1 MPVVARRVLYAFGGI
16 LLLAALWELYKAV
29 GPADGVHWGQTV
41 VLPRT
46 SDLAMPHLWSMF
58 QRYGQPVDSSAGS
71 PTVLSAVLRASLI
84 SLGIAACGWA
94 AGVILGALL
103 ALLMVSWRLAER
115 AILPFVI
122 LSQTVPLIALAPL
135 VVTWGSQIHAGD
147 FVWKQWMSVA
157 AIAGY
162 LAFFPISVGLLRG
175 LRSAPATQLELFRSF
190 AAGWWRT
197 LWHLRLPAAV
207 TYLLPALRVAA
218 AAAVVGAI
226 VAEVSTGM
234 QGGIGR
240 TILAYGIASGGDPAK
255 PWDAIIGA
263 VAVGLVVA
271 GLVSLI
277 GLGLGRFRRTEESA

>member
-1 MPVVARRVLYAFGGI
+1 MPVSARRIVYAVAGVLV
-16 LLLAALWELYKAV
+16 LAAVWELYKAV
-29 GPADGVHWGQTV
+29 GPADGVHWGQTL

-46 SDLAMPHLWSMF
+46 TDLAMPHLWAML

-71 PTVLSAVLRASLI
+71 PTVFAAVLRASLI

-94 AGVILGALL
+94 AGVVLGALL

-175 LRSAPATQLELFRSF
+175 LRSAPVTQLELFRAF

-207 TYLLPALRVAA
+207 TYLLPALRIAA

-255 PWDAIIGA
+255 PWCAIFGA
-263 VAVGLVVA
+263 VAVGLIVA

-277 GLGLGRFRRTEESA
+277 GLGLDRFRRAEERA

>member
-1 MPVVARRVLYAFGGI
+1 MPVSARRIVYAVAGVLV
-16 LLLAALWELYKAV
+16 LAAVWELYKAV
-29 GPADGVHWGQTV
+29 GPADGVHWGQTL

-46 SDLAMPHLWSMF
+46 TDLAMPHLWAML

-71 PTVLSAVLRASLI
+71 PTVFAAVLRASLI

-94 AGVILGALL
+94 AGVVLGALL

-175 LRSAPATQLELFRSF
+175 LRSAPVTQLELFRAF

-207 TYLLPALRVAA
+207 TYLLPALRIAA

-255 PWDAIIGA
+255 PWCAIFGA

-277 GLGLGRFRRTEESA
+277 GLGLGRFRRGEESA

>member
-1 MPVVARRVLYAFGGI
+1 MPASVRRVIYAVGGI

-29 GPADGVHWGQTV
+29 GPADGVHWGQTA

-58 QRYGQPVDSSAGS
+58 ARYGQPVDSSAGS
-71 PTVLSAVLRASLI
+71 PTVFAAVLRASLF

-94 AGVILGALL
+94 VGVILGALL

-135 VVTWGSQIHAGD
+135 VVTWGSQIHVGD

-263 VAVGLVVA
+263 VAIGLVVA

-277 GLGLGRFRRTEESA
+277 GLGLRRFRRGEESA